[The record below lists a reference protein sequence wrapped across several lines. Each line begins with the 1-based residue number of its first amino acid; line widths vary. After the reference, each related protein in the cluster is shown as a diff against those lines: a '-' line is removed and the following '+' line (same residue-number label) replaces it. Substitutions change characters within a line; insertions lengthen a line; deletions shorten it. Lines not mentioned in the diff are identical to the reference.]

1 MRILS
6 FVTDLSLHLAPSAPM
21 LWLALG
27 SLVLIAISLWSYGF
41 TVPPL
46 PGRARRLLPALRV
59 VALLALIWLLAQPVL
74 DRARAG
80 RSARLVVLLDNSRSM
95 DLPAGRGSGVV
106 TRASEA
112 ARAVEAITGAWRGRA
127 GVRVVPFAAGLGTD
141 SAAVGSRGAT
151 ALGDAL
157 EALPLAPEGQELD
170 GVVVVSDGVVNAGAD
185 PVAAARSL
193 GVPVHTLVAGRE
205 GGVDRAVSEV
215 EASTTA
221 RVGEATPVRVRIAST
236 EPSGVAFGVT
246 LRDGARELGRTT
258 VVSPGPGA
266 EATVEFRVTPTRP
279 GLAVWTVRADS
290 LAGEATHANDARQV
304 AVEVSPGRLGVIV
317 VSAGLNW
324 DIAFLRRA
332 LLGDP
337 GVRLLTLTPG
347 PGGWRE
353 LESGRSRGPL
363 APEDLRGQAAVVLDA
378 VGPADLGPEVDQ
390 ALEAFVR
397 GGGGLLALGGGA
409 PGLARFRGGRLGA
422 QLAFTLDPA
431 RIAPAGS
438 PEPTAEASELL
449 AWDDDPQ
456 RGERAWRAAAPL
468 TDPTPIVPGAGDR
481 VLIAARGG
489 GAPLLIARRVG
500 RGQAVFLNGI
510 GLWRWS
516 LSGHDDLSAERGRR
530 LWRRLVRWLA
540 EPVQGEPLRVKPE
553 RWLTARGEAVR
564 LFASLQ
570 DPEFK
575 PVSGATVQG
584 DAQDESG
591 RATRLMFVSRTSGS
605 YAATLEDPSP
615 GRYRVSV
622 RATKGGI
629 ELGRATSEFAVDR
642 WSLEEARAEPDTATL
657 AAIAAASG
665 GSTTTAAAAAAWAR
679 ALPARAIARR
689 RTETHRL
696 WESPWAFALIVGC
709 LSVEWAWRRRRGL
722 P

>member
-1 MRILS
+1 MTDFS
-6 FVTDLSLHLAPSAPM
+6 FHLAPNAPL

-27 SLVLIAISLWSYGF
+27 SLVLIVLSLWSYGF
-41 TVPPL
+41 AVPPL
-46 PGRARRLLPALRV
+46 PARARRLLPALRAL
-59 VALLALIWLLAQPVL
+59 ALLALIWLLALPVL

-80 RSARLVVLLDNSRSM
+80 RSARLVVLLDRSRSM
-95 DLPAGRGSGVV
+95 DLPAGSGPSSDV
-106 TRASEA
+106 TRAGEA
-112 ARAVEAITGAWRGRA
+112 AQAVEAITGAWRARA
-127 GVRVVPFAAGLGTD
+127 RVRVVPFAARLGED
-141 SAAVGSRGAT
+141 SAAASSRGAT

-157 EALPLAPEGQELD
+157 EALALAPEGQELD

-193 GVPVHTLVAGRE
+193 GVPVHTVMAGRE

-215 EASTTA
+215 EASTSA
-221 RVGEATPVRVRIAST
+221 RVGEVTPVRVRIASS
-236 EPSGVAFGVT
+236 ESRGVAFGVT
-246 LRDGARELGRTT
+246 LRDGARELGRATL
-258 VVSPGPGA
+258 VSPGPGA
-266 EATVEFRVTPTRP
+266 ETTVEFRVTPTRP
-279 GLAVWTVRADS
+279 GLAVWTARVDS
-290 LAGEATHANDARQV
+290 LASEATHANDARQV

-317 VSAGLNW
+317 VSVGLNW

-347 PGGWRE
+347 AGGWRE
-353 LESGRSRGPL
+353 LETGRVRGAL

-378 VGPADLGPEVDQ
+378 IGPADLGPEMDQ

-422 QLAFTLDPA
+422 QLAFALDPT
-431 RIAPAGS
+431 RMVPAGS

-481 VLIAARGG
+481 VLIASRGG
-489 GAPLLIARRVG
+489 GPPLMLARRAG
-500 RGQAVFLNGI
+500 RGQAVFVNGT

-516 LSGHDDLSAERGRR
+516 LSGHDDLSAERSRR
-530 LWRRLVRWLA
+530 LWRRLARWLA

-553 RWLTARGEAVR
+553 RWLTASGEVVR

-570 DPEFK
+570 SPDFK
-575 PVSGATVQG
+575 PVPGATLQG

-591 RATRLMFVSRTSGS
+591 RATRLTFAPRTPGS
-605 YAATLEDPSP
+605 YVATLDDPSP

-622 RATKGGI
+622 RATRGGI
-629 ELGRATSEFAVDR
+629 ELGRASSEFAVDR
-642 WSLEEARAEPDTATL
+642 WSLEEARAEPDSATL
-657 AAIAAASG
+657 AAIATASG
-665 GSTTTAAAAAAWAR
+665 GSTTTAAAAAGWAR
-679 ALPARAIARR
+679 ALPARAIARG

-709 LSVEWAWRRRRGL
+709 LSIEWAWRRRRGL

>member
-1 MRILS
+1 
-6 FVTDLSLHLAPSAPM
+6 V

-27 SLVLIAISLWSYGF
+27 SLVLVVLSLWSYGF
-41 TVPPL
+41 AVPPL
-46 PGRARRLLPALRV
+46 PARARRVLPSLRA

-80 RSARLVVLLDNSRSM
+80 RAAQIVVLLDRSRSM
-95 DLPAGRGSGVV
+95 DLPVGPGSSAGR
-106 TRASEA
+106 ADEA
-112 ARAVEAITGAWRGRA
+112 ARAVEGITGGWRGRA
-127 GVRVVPFAAGLGTD
+127 RVRVVPFAARLGGD
-141 SAAVGSRGAT
+141 SARVGSGAT

-193 GVPVHTLVAGRE
+193 GVPVHTVIVGTG

-221 RVGEATPVRVRIAST
+221 RVGEATPVRVRVSSS
-236 EPSGVAFGVT
+236 EPRGVGLVVT
-246 LRDGARELGRTT
+246 LREGARELARRT
-258 VVSPGPGA
+258 VASPGPGA
-266 EATVEFRVTPTRP
+266 EATVEFRVTPTRA
-279 GLAVWTVRADS
+279 GLAVWTARVDS
-290 LAGEATHANDARQV
+290 LAGEASHANDARQV

-317 VSAGLNW
+317 VTTGLNW
-324 DIAFLRRA
+324 DVAFLRRA

-337 GVRLLTLTPG
+337 GVRLLTLAPG

-353 LESGRSRGPL
+353 LESGRARGAL

-378 VGPADLGPEVDQ
+378 VGPGDLGPEVDQ

-397 GGGGLLALGGGA
+397 GGGGLLALGGSG
-409 PGLARFRGGRLGA
+409 PGLARFRSGRLGA
-422 QLAFTLDPA
+422 QLAFATDPA
-431 RIAPAGS
+431 RVVAGAS
-438 PEPTAEASELL
+438 PEPTPEANELL
-449 AWDDDPQ
+449 AWDDDAA

-468 TDPTPIVPGAGDR
+468 TDPTPVVPGAGDR

-489 GAPLLIARRVG
+489 GPPLLIARRVG
-500 RGQAVFLNGI
+500 RGQAVFVNGTGI
-510 GLWRWS
+510 WRWS
-516 LSGHDDLSAERGRR
+516 LSPHDDLGAERGRR
-530 LWRRLVRWLA
+530 LWRRLARWLA

-553 RWLTARGEAVR
+553 RWLTARGEVVR

-570 DPEFK
+570 SPDFK
-575 PVSGATVQG
+575 PVPGATLQG
-584 DAQDESG
+584 EAQDESG
-591 RATRLMFVSRTSGS
+591 RAARLTFVARTPGS
-605 YAATLEDPSP
+605 YVATVEDPAP

-622 RATKGGI
+622 RATKGGV

-642 WSLEEARAEPDTATL
+642 WSLEEARAEPDTAAL
-657 AAIAAASG
+657 AAIATASG
-665 GSTTTAAAAAAWAR
+665 GSATTAGAAGAWAR
-679 ALPARAIARR
+679 GMPARAIARGR
-689 RTETHRL
+689 SETHRL

-709 LSVEWAWRRRRGL
+709 LSIEWAWRRKRGL